1 MAKVVASIAL
11 ASIVIGIIGTGILVI
26 ANSLSSS
33 EQQEI
38 SADKI
43 QEYLDSLSWS
53 SLSWWVTSTPVEN
66 F

>member
-33 EQQEI
+33 GQQEI
-38 SADKI
+38 SADEI